1 MARRK
6 GLPTYPGSKPL
17 YISLGFLSL
26 FEAVSIVFQAIFLG
40 KAITN
45 LFHGVPFSEI
55 LLDVTY
61 FFIAFL
67 SRRGLTLIQQRLAE
81 RFSEQMGRKVGEDLV
96 EGDYQHGQTLGNIYG
111 RGRLDR

>member
-67 SRRGLTLIQQRLAE
+67 SRHGLTLIQQRLAE
-81 RFSEQMGRKVGEDLV
+81 RFSEQMGRKLRKDLV
-96 EGDYQHGQTLGNIYG
+96 DDYLNNEKSFDNINE
-111 RGRLDR
+111 